1 MGLFMSEFLLI
12 SSTFARQPLLVVPLV
27 FGLLVAFSALFLRV
41 NSVAFGEPRG
51 SNAPAGASLVPMYFH
66 LILVLAAGLWLPA
79 PLVQWFQHIAEM
91 LG

>member
-1 MGLFMSEFLLI
+1 
-12 SSTFARQPLLVVPLV
+12 
-27 FGLLVAFSALFLRV
+27 
-41 NSVAFGEPRG
+41 
-51 SNAPAGASLVPMYFH
+51 MYFH